1 MKSIHWRL
9 TRVKIS
15 HLLDTEASLWSLVS
29 CCAQCTT
36 PAFVPYSS
44 QRCWNVGSSGSLTM
58 CILCDIIFTIFCC
71 AGIKGPFFFLFFF
84 LNFKDPSHLWG
95 QCYVIVGFLCGKD
108 KGLVMLAQND
118 SCQWMVCA
126 AAFPLLCW
134 VSEYHDFGLE
144 TLFFRGSVYFRAH
157 WLAITCRFF
166 CCCFFQIMLCTIKQ
180 AFKFGPLDKWM
191 FAVVWKQILKSASHS
206 SRYNFFFA
214 VCL

>member
-1 MKSIHWRL
+1 MHSAQHLHLFLIALNVAGMLAPVAAWRCAFSVIL
-9 TRVKIS
+9 SLQFFVVLESRVLFS
-15 HLLDTEASLWSLVS
+15 
-29 CCAQCTT
+29 
-36 PAFVPYSS
+36 F
-44 QRCWNVGSSGSLTM
+44 
-58 CILCDIIFTIFCC
+58 
-71 AGIKGPFFFLFFF
+71 FFF